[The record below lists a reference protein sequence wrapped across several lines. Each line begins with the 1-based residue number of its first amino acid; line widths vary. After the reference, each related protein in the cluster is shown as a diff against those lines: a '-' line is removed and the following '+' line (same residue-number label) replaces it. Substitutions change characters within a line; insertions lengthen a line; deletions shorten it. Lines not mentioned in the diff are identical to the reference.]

1 MTDPRDLLS
10 WRDPCVRLPVIALV
24 MAAVF
29 TACATQPP
37 LSTATPPGFWLG
49 LLHGFT
55 ALFALVGELFTS
67 YRVYA
72 FPNSGGLYDLGF
84 VLGAALAF
92 GGSARGSFRLRV
104 MRPPRLQL

>member
-1 MTDPRDLLS
+1 MNDSRDVFSRREPL
-10 WRDPCVRLPVIALV
+10 VRVFLIAVL
-24 MAAVF
+24 MAGVF
-29 TACATQPP
+29 AACATQPP
-37 LSTATPPGFWLG
+37 PSAQGLPGFWLG

-72 FPNSGGLYDLGF
+72 FPNSGGFYDLGF

-92 GGSARGSFRLRV
+92 GGSARGSFRLRIT
-104 MRPPRLQL
+104 RPPHL

>member
-1 MTDPRDLLS
+1 MNHSRDVFSRREPL
-10 WRDPCVRLPVIALV
+10 VRLSVIAVV
-24 MAAVF
+24 MAGVF
-29 TACATQPP
+29 AACATQSPP
-37 LSTATPPGFWLG
+37 SEPGLPGFWLG

-72 FPNSGGLYDLGF
+72 FPNSGGFYDLGF
-84 VLGAALAF
+84 VLGTALAF

-104 MRPPRLQL
+104 TRPPYL

>member
-1 MTDPRDLLS
+1 MNDPS
-10 WRDPCVRLPVIALV
+10 VRLTLIVVV

-37 LSTATPPGFWLG
+37 PTAAAPPGFWLG

-55 ALFALVGELFTS
+55 ALFALVGEPFTS

-84 VLGAALAF
+84 VLGAAFAF

-104 MRPPRLQL
+104 MRSPYL